1 MNTKSYKVE
10 PQKKVNLKDFST
22 TYDGDLTK
30 EEVYETL
37 LPKNLRKMAE
47 YQEKFYAENQRGLLI
62 VLQAMDAAGKDG
74 IIKHVFTALNPQG
87 TQVTSFK
94 QPSSEELDHDYL
106 WRIAKALPARGNIGI
121 FNRSH
126 YEDVL
131 VTRVHN
137 LLPLQQIPQSLVSDD
152 IWEQRFK
159 EISSFEKY
167 LGNNGIKVVK
177 FFLHVSK
184 DEQKER
190 LLERIDREDKN
201 WKFSSSDISEREYWD
216 EYQKAYEDL
225 LENTSTKEAPW
236 YVIPADKKWFGRYL
250 ISKIVLEIMEELDPQ
265 FPELPKG
272 EKEQLSKWREILL
285 GDEKDEKEKEKSKG

>member
-250 ISKIVLEIMEELDPQ
+250 ISEIVLEIMEELDPQ

-285 GDEKDEKEKEKSKG
+285 GDEKDEEEKEKSKG